1 MQPDKN
7 LRKKFKRTAFIFS
20 RDFTTESMYKHEEQ
34 LIFREEMKDAQSV
47 RGAVVELMRKFVKKQ
62 QIKVHEA
69 VLRVILIMKAFSRL
83 SSESLYD
90 NY

>member
-7 LRKKFKRTAFIFS
+7 LRKKFKRTACILS
-20 RDFTTESMYKHEEQ
+20 RDFTIQNMYKHEEQ

-62 QIKVHEA
+62 QIKVHES

-83 SSESLYD
+83 SSESL
-90 NY
+90 

>member
-1 MQPDKN
+1 
-7 LRKKFKRTAFIFS
+7 LS
-20 RDFTTESMYKHEEQ
+20 RYYTSSSMYKHEEQ

-83 SSESLYD
+83 SSESL
-90 NY
+90 